1 MSYDLYSEVNGTD
14 AKYLGKR
21 KEAVSIR
28 FGPFS
33 VDRHDTKRP
42 LDLVSAFQSNGVTLF
57 WEFVSLSQ
65 YIPDIS

>member
-1 MSYDLYSEVNGTD
+1 MSDDLYSEVNGTD
-14 AKYLGKR
+14 VKYIGKR

-42 LDLVSAFQSNGVTLF
+42 LDLVSAFQSNDATLF
-57 WEFVSLSQ
+57 VEFFSLSQ
-65 YIPDIS
+65 HIPDIS